1 MRDNDVN
8 FYYKYIV
15 IITNKCN
22 NVKIYVCKFVLIKKK

>member
-15 IITNKCN
+15 ITNKCN